1 MNRFS
6 HVDLAA
12 PPFPPPACG
21 GGKGGTLL
29 PVIAGARGAPPFPPD
44 EGLAAAVPVPAGHSR
59 RALRPPCPPRRG
71 GQRVVA
77 LRGVF
82 GHEGQ
87 GGSAA
92 PEPVEATKA
101 RSSSL
106 TSLG

>member
-1 MNRFS
+1 MTRNPYPRDGS
-6 HVDLAA
+6 DKEGAVVAPSLTGSPKTPHSATTRCA
-12 PPFPPPACG
+12 PPFPPPCG
-21 GGKGGTLL
+21 GAGG
-29 PVIAGARGAPPFPPD
+29 AGGA
-44 EGLAAAVPVPAGHSR
+44 
-59 RALRPPCPPRRG
+59 
-71 GQRVVA
+71 QRVVA

>member
-12 PPFPPPACG
+12 PPLSPPCG
-21 GGKGGTLL
+21 GGWG
-29 PVIAGARGAPPFPPD
+29 
-44 EGLAAAVPVPAGHSR
+44 
-59 RALRPPCPPRRG
+59 RG
-71 GQRVVA
+71 GRRVVA
-77 LRGVF
+77 LRGVV

>member
-12 PPFPPPACG
+12 PPFPPACG
-21 GGKGGTLL
+21 GERGGTLM
-29 PVIAGARGAPPFPPD
+29 PVIAGARGAPP
-44 EGLAAAVPVPAGHSR
+44 A
-59 RALRPPCPPRRG
+59 PPRRG
-71 GQRVVA
+71 GKGGAQRVVA

-101 RSSSL
+101 RSASL

>member
-12 PPFPPPACG
+12 PPFPPACG
-21 GGKGGTLL
+21 GGKGG
-29 PVIAGARGAPPFPPD
+29 A
-44 EGLAAAVPVPAGHSR
+44 
-59 RALRPPCPPRRG
+59 
-71 GQRVVA
+71 QRVVA

-106 TSLG
+106 TSPG

>member
-12 PPFPPPACG
+12 PPRMR
-21 GGKGGTLL
+21 GGKGGERGALM
-29 PVIAGARGAPPFPPD
+29 PVIAGARGAPPFPP
-44 EGLAAAVPVPAGHSR
+44 PAG
-59 RALRPPCPPRRG
+59 G
-71 GQRVVA
+71 GQGAQRVVA

-101 RSSSL
+101 RSASL

>member
-12 PPFPPPACG
+12 PPFPPLR
-21 GGKGGTLL
+21 GGKGG
-29 PVIAGARGAPPFPPD
+29 A
-44 EGLAAAVPVPAGHSR
+44 
-59 RALRPPCPPRRG
+59 
-71 GQRVVA
+71 QRVVA
-77 LRGVF
+77 LREVF

-87 GGSAA
+87 VGSAA

-101 RSSSL
+101 RSASL

>member
-6 HVDLAA
+6 HVDLA
-12 PPFPPPACG
+12 PPAG
-21 GGKGGTLL
+21 G
-29 PVIAGARGAPPFPPD
+29 
-44 EGLAAAVPVPAGHSR
+44 E
-59 RALRPPCPPRRG
+59 RG
-71 GQRVVA
+71 GAQRVVA

>member
-1 MNRFS
+1 MHRLYCEMVEHGGRS
-6 HVDLAA
+6 VSWRDVAMQRLSSRADDPAPSVHDL
-12 PPFPPPACG
+12 
-21 GGKGGTLL
+21 T
-29 PVIAGARGAPPFPPD
+29 
-44 EGLAAAVPVPAGHSR
+44 
-59 RALRPPCPPRRG
+59 
-71 GQRVVA
+71 QRVVA

-101 RSSSL
+101 CSSSL

>member
-6 HVDLAA
+6 HVDFAA
-12 PPFPPPACG
+12 PLSPLR
-21 GGKGGTLL
+21 GGTLM
-29 PVIAGARGAPPFPPD
+29 PVTAGARCAPPSFPPLSPPLR
-44 EGLAAAVPVPAGHSR
+44 GGAGGAIASC
-59 RALRPPCPPRRG
+59 APPSLSPPCG
-71 GQRVVA
+71 GAGGAGGAQRVVA
-77 LRGVF
+77 PRGVF

>member
-12 PPFPPPACG
+12 PPCPPACG
-21 GGKGGTLL
+21 GGQGGRLHRAC
-29 PVIAGARGAPPFPPD
+29 VNDHRARRRRVPPPFPP
-44 EGLAAAVPVPAGHSR
+44 AGGQ
-59 RALRPPCPPRRG
+59 G
-71 GQRVVA
+71 GAQRVVA

>member
-12 PPFPPPACG
+12 PPPHAG
-21 GGKGGTLL
+21 GERGGKGGAPRAPAMTG
-29 PVIAGARGAPPFPPD
+29 INAPPFPP
-44 EGLAAAVPVPAGHSR
+44 PAGG
-59 RALRPPCPPRRG
+59 AQRG
-71 GQRVVA
+71 VA
-77 LRGVF
+77 LRGVV